1 MSNQGQDP
9 KENLRQRFASK
20 SADELALI
28 CSELVI
34 SYVAKKQAPSIAQLS
49 MHPVP
54 SDLREMDFLQLISWL
69 KHNLSLPELQQF
81 EITDTGVSIRFGEQL
96 VPMSANTF
104 QGTPK
109 APAISNGPGAPSPP
123 PAKPNPEPIRN
134 EPATAAAQPQPPAT
148 SAPSAGKEKDEGDL
162 SERFSMLEID

>member
-9 KENLRQRFASK
+9 KESLRQSFAKK
-20 SADELALI
+20 SADELALV

-34 SYVAKKQAPSIAQLS
+34 SYVAKKQPPSIAQLG

-54 SDLREMDFLQLISWL
+54 SNLREMDFHQLISWL

-81 EITDTGVSIRFGEQL
+81 EITDSGVSIRFGEQL
-96 VPMSANTF
+96 VPMTASTF
-104 QGTPK
+104 QGTPT
-109 APAISNGPGAPSPP
+109 APAVSHAPSSPSPP
-123 PAKPNPEPIRN
+123 PTNQAPPPVRKDPTSSEP
-134 EPATAAAQPQPPAT
+134 QPQPPTA
-148 SAPSAGKEKDEGDL
+148 SAPNIGKEKDDGDL